1 MSTVEYIR
9 GQLPRGEL
17 LCQLSEEASELSKAA
32 LKLRRAE
39 DGTNPTPVSVE
50 EAEENLLEEIGDIL
64 NALEVLDIDFFG
76 VYSDGARLKKMRRW
90 SERLEEAA
98 EKKELAQ
105 LEADLE
111 EDPLLEPCP
120 F

>member
-1 MSTVEYIR
+1 MIEYIQ

-17 LCQLSEEASELSKAA
+17 LCQLAEEASELSKAA

-39 DGTNPTPVSVE
+39 DGTNPTPVTVE
-50 EAEENLLEEIGDIL
+50 EAMENLTEEIGDVL
-64 NALEVLDIDFFG
+64 LALDVLEID
-76 VYSDGARLKKMRRW
+76 YLDPKLDSAWKKKLTRW
-90 SERLEEAA
+90 AERLEEAA

-111 EDPLLEPCP
+111 EDPILEPCP

>member
-1 MSTVEYIR
+1 MNTVEYIR

-17 LCQLSEEASELSKAA
+17 LCQLAEEASELSKAA

-39 DGTNPTPVSVE
+39 DGTNPTPVSIE

-90 SERLEEAA
+90 SERLEEAKQKREAAA
-98 EKKELAQ
+98 EEF
-105 LEADLE
+105 DMIH
-111 EDPLLEPCP
+111 DCP

>member
-1 MSTVEYIR
+1 MNTVEYIR
-9 GQLPRGEL
+9 DQLPRGEL

-76 VYSDGARLKKMRRW
+76 VYSDGARIKKMRRW
-90 SERLEEAA
+90 SERLEEAKQKREAAA
-98 EKKELAQ
+98 EAFDMMHE
-105 LEADLE
+105 
-111 EDPLLEPCP
+111 CP